1 MENNLTSLASPDPK
15 TFENAISLLAASVLT
30 GQGEEKLQAMAAAV
44 EALAQNPILAKRERD
59 RRVRLILQAGKMDSG
74 ELVALSGRVDFRQ
87 LGFLNVLLALA
98 APEHRLLFLRRS
110 PEGALRSA
118 GESNFEASSEKDVPQ
133 VEALSADLY
142 ESVHGSVVLL
152 GNEPEHARN
161 SSLLRENRFTPLRRE
176 SLDGIEELLLSG
188 ACGLVI
194 AASFWDGRVA
204 CDQALDLRKIS
215 SLTSM
220 LFLRV
225 DERLL
230 HPEAGE
236 VLTEMISGGGDNVYI
251 CNGIGCELT
260 YSDLA
265 LLGRIARDLDASEKI
280 VLASDEISESEGR
293 VLKMGVLGSI
303 KGQRST
309 PRVGRLGLTFIRG
322 GQSGAKI
329 VVVRPDDGGLPI
341 VAKIDKVEK
350 LRDELGRYDLYI
362 RRWENRVHPKI
373 HSHLGCSVLIY
384 SLVDDSN
391 SPERPAPTL
400 EERLE
405 KLLNSELGN
414 WGEPPPLEESLVT
427 AVERAGRMLAGL
439 NRNRAEDHPKPYA
452 SWLSSGIRE
461 QARTG
466 VNWLFE
472 GSLANGGLI
481 SQAELW
487 MTQVQKLD
495 GLAKT
500 HGDVH
505 LRNIILNDD
514 LLPCFVDFALAGPGH
529 PCYDLVRLNAGIL
542 FRAFRMLDDESSISR
557 LLCGVLEGRS
567 YEQLGAT
574 YQPLLSSVANRLAIR
589 AAVNIRQLCMEVLG
603 QYGGGH
609 QDYVAMQGLVAC
621 QALTMPYCQ
630 TGIVRALLRAA
641 SVN

>member
-1 MENNLTSLASPDPK
+1 MENNLILLASPDPE
-15 TFENAISLLAASVLT
+15 TFENAISLLAASFSR
-30 GQGEEKLQAMAAAV
+30 GRGEEKLQALAAAV
-44 EALAQNPILAKRERD
+44 ETLGQDPILAKRERD
-59 RRVRLILQAGKMDSG
+59 RRVRLILQAGKMDNG

-98 APEHRLLFLRRS
+98 GPEHRLLFLRRS

-118 GESNFEASSEKDVPQ
+118 VESNFEARSEKDVPQ

-161 SSLLRENRFTPLRRE
+161 SALLRENRFTPLRRE

-194 AASFWDGRVA
+194 AASFWDGRAA

-225 DERLL
+225 DERFL
-230 HPEAGE
+230 HPEGGE
-236 VLTEMISGGGDNVYI
+236 VLAEMISGGGDYVCI

-260 YSDLA
+260 HSDLV

-280 VLASDEISESEGR
+280 ILASDEISESEGR
-293 VLKMGVLGSI
+293 ALKMGVLGSI

-341 VAKIDKVEK
+341 VAKIDRAEK

-384 SLVDDSN
+384 SLVDDSS

-405 KLLNSELGN
+405 KLLNSELGS

-439 NRNRAEDHPKPYA
+439 NRNRAEDPKPCA
-452 SWLSSGIRE
+452 NWLSSGIRE
-461 QARTG
+461 QKRTG
-466 VNWLFE
+466 VTWSFE
-472 GSLANGGLI
+472 GSLANDGLVN
-481 SQAELW
+481 QADLW

-542 FRAFRMLDDESSISR
+542 FRAFRMLDDESSISK

-567 YEQLGAT
+567 YEQLEAA
-574 YQPLLSSVANRLAIR
+574 YQPLLSSAANRLAIR
-589 AAVNIRQLCMEVLG
+589 AAVSIRQLCMEVLG